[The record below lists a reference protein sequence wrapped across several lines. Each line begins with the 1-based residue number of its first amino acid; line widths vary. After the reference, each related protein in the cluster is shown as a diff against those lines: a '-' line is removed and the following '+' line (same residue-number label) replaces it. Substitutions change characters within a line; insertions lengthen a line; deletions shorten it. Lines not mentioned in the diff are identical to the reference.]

1 MRKKYN
7 QYYNTD
13 IAISYPNI
21 SIISIWI
28 YSQLYLFESFAQI
41 NQFFFLHSYTQRM
54 PITLYLAYHL
64 IFKDF

>member
-13 IAISYPNI
+13 ITISYPNT

-28 YSQLYLFESFAQI
+28 YSQLYLFESFGS
-41 NQFFFLHSYTQRM
+41 NKLVVFFT
-54 PITLYLAYHL
+54 
-64 IFKDF
+64 